1 MSGRCELLALPEWP
15 RDEDGI
21 LMDALGACEAIGGCG
36 RDACTFFEEA
46 GEPLRLWAS
55 SAGRG
60 RRSRREGNREKQGT
74 GHGLRPP
81 RGALLERTESGAG

>member
-21 LMDALGACEAIGGCG
+21 SMDALRACEAIGGCG

-46 GEPLRLWAS
+46 GEPPRARAS

-60 RRSRREGNREKQGT
+60 RRNRREDGWKK
-74 GHGLRPP
+74 
-81 RGALLERTESGAG
+81 